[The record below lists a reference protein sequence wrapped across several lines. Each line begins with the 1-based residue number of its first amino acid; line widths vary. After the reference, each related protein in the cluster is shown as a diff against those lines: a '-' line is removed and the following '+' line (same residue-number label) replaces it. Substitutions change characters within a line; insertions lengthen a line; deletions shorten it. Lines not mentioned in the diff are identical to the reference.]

1 MFRSPHQV
9 DPKGH
14 GTLLLI
20 WAAVALVPIAGL
32 GLWSV
37 LSMENFKLVWEPS
50 LQAYRDVLGSGRW
63 EVAVRTIR
71 IAAIVTMIEAFFA
84 IPFAL
89 WMAKGTKSVVLR
101 TVLLGLLTV
110 PFFLN
115 LSARTIVWRGLLG
128 LNGPINAFL
137 MQIGVI
143 SEPLDWIL
151 FSEFAVVLGLIA
163 PYFPTMVFPLFLAF
177 SLIDDEVLAASK
189 DLGAPPAF
197 TFTNVILPLAIPG
210 IGAGLVFTFIPM
222 IGDPVVPT
230 LLGGGNVVVLSA
242 SVQSLLKIL
251 NYTVAAALSVLMLV
265 LLIGI
270 VAFATALTR
279 RLAGGV
285 QT

>member
-1 MFRSPHQV
+1 MFRSPNQV

-14 GTLLLI
+14 VTLLLI
-20 WAAVALVPIAGL
+20 WAAIALVPVVGL

-50 LQAYRDVLGSGRW
+50 LQAYRDVLASGRW
-63 EVAVRTIR
+63 EVAVRTLR
-71 IAAIVTMIEAFFA
+71 IAAIVTLIEVLFA

-89 WMAKGTKSVVLR
+89 WMAKGTKSVLLR

-128 LNGPINAFL
+128 LNGPINGFL
-137 MQIGVI
+137 MQIGLI

-151 FSEFAVVLGLIA
+151 FSEFSVILGLIA

-189 DLGAPPAF
+189 DLGASPAF
-197 TFTNVILPLAIPG
+197 TFFHAILPLAIPG
-210 IGAGLVFTFIPM
+210 IGAGLIFTFIPM

-230 LLGGGNVVVLSA
+230 LLGGGNVVTLAA

-251 NYTVAAALSVLMLV
+251 NYTVAAALSVLMLF

-270 VAFATALTR
+270 VATVAALTNR
-279 RLAGGV
+279 ITGGESS
-285 QT
+285 

>member
-1 MFRSPHQV
+1 MFRSPNQV

-14 GTLLLI
+14 LTLLSI
-20 WAAVALVPIAGL
+20 WALLALVPIAGL

-37 LSMENFKLVWEPS
+37 LSMENFRLVWEPS
-50 LQAYRDVLGSGRW
+50 LQAYREVLGSGRW
-63 EVAVRTIR
+63 EVAVRTLR
-71 IAAIVTMIEAFFA
+71 IAAIVTLIEAIFA

-89 WMAKGTKSVVLR
+89 WMAKGTRSLLLR

-110 PFFLN
+110 PFFLS

-128 LNGPINAFL
+128 LNGPINAAL
-137 MQIGVI
+137 MQIGII

-151 FSEFAVVLGLIA
+151 FSEFAVILGLIA

-177 SLIDDEVLAASK
+177 SLIDDEVLDASK
-189 DLGAPPAF
+189 DLGASPAF
-197 TFTNVILPLAIPG
+197 TMVHVVLPLAIPG

-230 LLGGGNVVVLSA
+230 LLGGGNVVVLAA

-251 NYTVAAALSVLMLV
+251 NYTVAAALSVLMLG

-270 VAFATALTR
+270 VAGASVLTR
-279 RLAGGV
+279 RLGGMR
-285 QT
+285 T